1 MRSLLVVNDL
11 GIGIGGTQKRVSQ
24 LVKKLLEEK
33 IFDNVFVLAH
43 KSAEGKE
50 RQKEANITVLYGDKK
65 NVGKMMYFLFQ
76 EHNIDI
82 VQVHNLSLFST
93 EPIEIA
99 KKMGKK
105 VIFFAHDYWPVCGRR
120 SFYAR
125 WKKPCTGVGFVK
137 CNLCIGPLS
146 YIHLTANIQQQVN
159 ACDLGI
165 ATSKHM
171 VAVYE
176 KNGILNGKWKQI
188 VPWIEEEYFKE
199 NKKGEEDKK
208 KQEIEKKEKIILYV
222 GYLDKEK
229 GFFDVLEVFLELQRE
244 HKEVQLSAVGGV
256 SEENKRV
263 IEKRIQEENAVE
275 KVKMV
280 GYKADVRELISYYK
294 HANLFVFPSL
304 LEESFGQ
311 TWAQALA
318 CGVPV
323 IAYGTGSVQELLGNY
338 GTIITP
344 VGNKKK
350 LKRVIEEFFF
360 NKKEQ
365 EKAKEEEVVRK
376 KYAKK
381 TFSIQYAI
389 PLLKEI
395 YKM

>member
-1 MRSLLVVNDL
+1 MKSLLVVNDL
-11 GIGIGGTQKRVSQ
+11 GIGIGGTQKRVYQ

-33 IFDNVFVLAH
+33 IFDHIFVIAH

-50 RQKEANITVLYGDKK
+50 KQKEANITVLYSDKK
-65 NVGKMMYFLFQ
+65 NVGKMMYSLFQ
-76 EHNIDI
+76 ENDIDI
-82 VQVHNLSLFST
+82 VQVHNLSLLST
-93 EPIEIA
+93 EPIGIA

-137 CNLCIGPLS
+137 CNFCIGPLS

-165 ATSKHM
+165 ATSEYM
-171 VAVYE
+171 VDVYE
-176 KNGILNGKWKQI
+176 KNGVLKGKWKQI

-199 NKKGEEDKK
+199 NKKGGEEKK
-208 KQEIEKKEKIILYV
+208 KQEIEKKEKIMLYV
-222 GYLDKEK
+222 GSLDKEK
-229 GFFDVLEVFLELQRE
+229 GFFDALEVFLELQRE
-244 HKEVQLSAVGGV
+244 HKELRLFAVGGV

-263 IEKRIQEENAVE
+263 IEKKIQEENAVE
-275 KVKMV
+275 KVNMV
-280 GYKADVRELISYYK
+280 GYKADVQELISYYK
-294 HANLFVFPSL
+294 HADLFVFPSL

-318 CGVPV
+318 CGIPV

-338 GTIITP
+338 GTITQ

-350 LKRVIEEFFF
+350 LKRAIEEFFF
-360 NKKEQ
+360 NKKKQ
-365 EKAKEEEVVRK
+365 EKVKEEEAVIK
-376 KYAKK
+376 KYAKEE
-381 TFSIQYAI
+381 FSMHHAI

-395 YKM
+395 YRM